1 MNNRAFILVAF
12 FIAAPVYGQ
21 PQGKTKLDSVLL
33 DANNKIETNTSA
45 SFKNI
50 ESFIVVNKGVAKFE
64 KYYGGINK
72 DSLHHIQSQTKSIMS
87 LLLGIAIDQGYIKSE
102 EEPVADYFPEYFS
115 TEDQLKSSV
124 KIKDLLTMSAGFVW
138 EEMLPQDDPK
148 NDNAN
153 MFRSRKWLHYA
164 LLRPMA
170 KTPFTTF
177 KYNSGNPMIVAGII
191 EKASRMKLDEFAE
204 KNLFI
209 PLGITRYRW
218 LKDSTGFCHAGGGLY
233 LKPVDVV
240 KIGILI
246 QNKGIWESKQI
257 ISETWLNKAFQSYF
271 TTEFSG
277 NGYGYFWWV
286 KEMKVNGDKTTK
298 VISAQGA
305 GGQYMY
311 VIPEYDLVVS
321 FTERNYST
329 PIIGPWILANVILP
343 ALE

>member
-1 MNNRAFILVAF
+1 MPKRIVIIGGLFIVCHVF
-12 FIAAPVYGQ
+12 GQ
-21 PQGKTKLDSVLL
+21 QQSHTKLDSVLL
-33 DANNKIETNTSA
+33 DANSKIVTNTSA

-50 ESFIVVNKGVAKFE
+50 ESFIVVGKGLAKFE
-64 KYYGGINK
+64 KYYGGTNR
-72 DSLHHIQSQTKSIMS
+72 DSLHHLQSQTKSIVS
-87 LLLGIAIDQGYIKSE
+87 LLMGIAIDKGYIKSE
-102 EEPVADYFPEYFS
+102 EEPVATYFPEYFS
-115 TEDQLKSSV
+115 KEDHLKFSV
-124 KIKDLLTMSAGFVW
+124 RIKDLLTMSAGFVW

-153 MFRSRKWLHYA
+153 MYRSRKWLQYA
-164 LLRPMA
+164 LSRPMA
-170 KTPFTTF
+170 QTPFTRF

-191 EKASRMKLDEFAE
+191 EKATGMKLDDFAE

-209 PLGITRYRW
+209 PLGITKYRW

-233 LKPVDVV
+233 LKPSDVL

-246 QNKGIWESKQI
+246 QNKGKWENTQI
-257 ISETWLNKAFQSYF
+257 ISETWLNKTFQSYF

-286 KEMKVNGDKTTK
+286 KEMKVNGDRTTK

-321 FTERNYST
+321 FTENNYST
-329 PIIGPWILANVILP
+329 PIMGPWILANVILP